1 MNLQH
6 LRNHLFELN
15 ACIAI
20 LASDLDN
27 IGFIDFNDDLISE
40 CLICLHQAITLFEEL
55 RRQQNGD

>member
-15 ACIAI
+15 AHTAI

-40 CLICLHQAITLFEEL
+40 CLTCFYQAITLLEEL